1 MPKLL
6 YESSPGS
13 SSCQRCAS
21 ALSKRDRQAAAILVH
36 AAVLLGAACSK
47 LIQQVLQDL
56 DLPYLHSQDAA
67 RTLRCLILKLAP
79 LPLHGTAP
87 FLCAESEAAWISPF
101 PHYGGTCHGVSF
113 LCLASW
119 LHLLGFFR
127 CFFFIVVLGKLTII
141 LLPSPDQ
148 IISLQ
153 HYQGTIQPS
162 YSKCLL
168 RGSMLPLWDIW
179 CNLYPG
185 KSQDIVRQKNPTI
198 WNHSYESPSFLNP

>member
-13 SSCQRCAS
+13 SSCQRCTS

-36 AAVLLGAACSK
+36 AAVLLGAVCSK
-47 LIQQVLQDL
+47 LILQVLQDL
-56 DLPYLHSQDAA
+56 DSPDLHSQDAA
-67 RTLRCLILKLAP
+67 RTVVPNPEISS
-79 LPLHGTAP
+79 TASARHISLS
-87 FLCAESEAAWISPF
+87 LCWEWSCMDLSIPTLWS
-101 PHYGGTCHGVSF
+101 GTCHRVSF

-127 CFFFIVVLGKLTII
+127 CFFFTVVLGKLSII

-168 RGSMLPLWDIW
+168 RGSMLPSWDIW

-198 WNHSYESPSFLNP
+198 WNHLYERPSFLNP